1 MPEEILQNIDV
12 LVKDNI
18 RIISLPAKRFKK
30 PIAIILVG
38 PPFSGKS
45 ALVDRLSKAFPLA
58 ILSEDRMREF
68 LAPRATFFK
77 RGAPEI
83 FLLASKTME
92 ALLKDGIS
100 CIYDATIKKRA
111 DREFLRNLMSA
122 AGGRMALIYIDI
134 PEEEAY
140 KVITKVNAQVVRG
153 DSRGFVMDK
162 DFFRYELNST
172 ERPLPD
178 EQPIV
183 VNTLHEW
190 EKERVEN
197 HIRGYLQE

>member
-1 MPEEILQNIDV
+1 MAEEVLENIDV

-18 RIISLPAKRFKK
+18 RIIPLPTKRFKK
-30 PIAIILVG
+30 PLAIILIG

-45 ALVDRLSKAFPLA
+45 ALVERLAKAFPLA

-92 ALLKDGIS
+92 ALMKDGIS

-111 DREFLRNLMSA
+111 DRELLRKLVTE
-122 AGGRMALIYIDI
+122 AGGRTALIHIDI
-134 PEEEAY
+134 PQEEAY
-140 KVITKVNAQVVRG
+140 KVLAKVNAQVVRG

-162 DFFRYELNST
+162 DFFRYELHST
-172 ERPLPD
+172 QKPTPD

-190 EKERVEN
+190 EKERAEN
-197 HIRGYLQE
+197 HIRGLLQV